1 MTTIN
6 SYDIDRGWAWVAAV
20 CVYLSTIINCT
31 NLYMRGVI
39 YIALLEKYNEG
50 QGKTSLVGA
59 LNSGCLCCLCEY
71 EGSHIYSSS
80 RKI

>member
-1 MTTIN
+1 M
-6 SYDIDRGWAWVAAV
+6 S
-20 CVYLSTIINCT
+20 
-31 NLYMRGVI
+31 

-59 LNSGCLCCLCEY
+59 LNSGCLCFLCEY

-80 RKI
+80 KKYNEGQGKTSLVGALNSGCLCFLCEYEGCHIYSSSRKI